1 MINNDKR
8 MEYLFLRRRKGTST
22 SPRQKDLL
30 YKAVE
35 KQWKENFVSKGI
47 EGREIDFE
55 IYRSILYL
63 LEIRQ
68 VFLDSALSLKKLS
81 VMIETN
87 QTYVSNVVNRYFGC
101 NLKELLNSYRIEY
114 AKELLGMGSCTL
126 VEIQDFVASL
136 LKVLFIQLSTN
147 WREAHRCGISQ
158 DYNKAIKSFI

>member
-1 MINNDKR
+1 
-8 MEYLFLRRRKGTST
+8 MEYLFLRRRKGTSA

-35 KQWKENFVSKGI
+35 KQWREDFVSKGM

-81 VMIETN
+81 AMVETN

-101 NLKELLNSYRIEY
+101 NLKELINGYRIEY
-114 AKELLGMGSCTL
+114 AKELLSVKSCTL
-126 VEIQDFVASL
+126 VEIPKLCGFASQSAFYTAFNR
-136 LKVLFIQLSTN
+136 VEGSTPM
-147 WREAHRCGISQ
+147 RYLARLQQS
-158 DYNKAIKSFI
+158 S